1 MVLAVAAVGVSGS
14 GKTTTLEYLTKRF
27 SSEGYR
33 VGAIKHIHHQGFTI
47 DTAGTNT
54 YRYAQAGAKIVAA
67 ISPNEIDIIKKT
79 QMELNNLDG
88 VLALLEKEDLDIIFI
103 EGFHGLIKNRSDIPK
118 IVTAKDQAGLAQALQ
133 ETEPPVLAISGIVAL
148 NAGQPSFE
156 GAPFIAIPTDGDKL
170 VELIKSLIKSQIR

>member
-14 GKTTTLEYLTKRF
+14 GKTTTLEYLTGRF

-33 VGAIKHIHHQGFTI
+33 IGAIKHIHHQGFTI

-67 ISPNEIDIIKKT
+67 ISPNEIDIIKKS
-79 QMELNNLDG
+79 QMELNNLDQ
-88 VLALLEKEDLDIIFI
+88 VLSLLEKEDLDIIFI
-103 EGFHGLIKNRSDIPK
+103 EGFHGLIKNRGDIPK
-118 IVTAKDQAGLAQALQ
+118 IVTAKDQTGLEQALQ

-148 NAGQPSFE
+148 HANHPSFE
-156 GAPFIAIPTDGDKL
+156 GTPFVAIPADGDKL
-170 VELIKSLIKSQIR
+170 VEMIKNQLQKR

>member
-1 MVLAVAAVGVSGS
+1 MVLAIAAVGVSGS
-14 GKTTTLEYLTKRF
+14 GKTTTLEYLTGRF

-54 YRYAQAGAKIVAA
+54 YRYAQAGAKVVAA

-79 QMELNNLDG
+79 SKELNNLDK

-103 EGFHGLIKNRSDIPK
+103 EGFHGLIKNRCDIPK
-118 IVTAKDQAGLAQALQ
+118 IVTAKDQAGLEKALQ
-133 ETEPPVLAISGIVAL
+133 ETDPPVLDISGIVAL
-148 NAGQPSFE
+148 DTSQTSFE
-156 GAPFIAIPTDGDKL
+156 GAPFVAIPADGDKL
-170 VELIKSLIKSQIR
+170 VEMIKNQLNQKR